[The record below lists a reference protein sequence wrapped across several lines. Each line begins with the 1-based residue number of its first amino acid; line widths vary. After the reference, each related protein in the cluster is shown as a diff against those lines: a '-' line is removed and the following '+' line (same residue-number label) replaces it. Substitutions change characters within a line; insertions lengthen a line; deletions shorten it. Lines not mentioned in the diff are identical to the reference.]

1 LENRHKIVSINS
13 LTNSALARR
22 TDVFPINR
30 VPSGVAEIAH
40 AAACIPRGASASAP
54 VLERQATSAPES
66 ADSTQTA
73 LHVLIDYIPTE
84 VITLYV
90 AAMTASANQANQSTD
105 TAWTIFW
112 LALFV
117 TPATVL
123 VIFAA
128 KLRNM
133 GLSVPQAF
141 NPKQWPLWEMVAATI
156 SFSAWAF
163 GLPKSPFAS
172 LTWYNAGIASLSLLL
187 VSTLLGLIA
196 PIFQQTIKK

>member
-1 LENRHKIVSINS
+1 MSINS
-13 LTNSALARR
+13 LTNAALARR

-30 VPSGVAEIAH
+30 VPSGVGEIAH
-40 AAACIPRGASASAP
+40 AASSIPRVPNPSAP
-54 VLERQATSAPES
+54 VLEGQAATTPES

-73 LHVLIDYIPTE
+73 LHMLVDYIPTE
-84 VITLYV
+84 VITIYV
-90 AAMTASANQANQSTD
+90 AAITAATSQPSQSTNIS
-105 TAWTIFW
+105 WTFFW
-112 LALFV
+112 IALFM

-123 VIFAA
+123 FIFAA

-133 GLSVPQAF
+133 GLSIPQAF
-141 NPKQWPLWEMVAATI
+141 NPKKWPLWEMIAASI

-172 LTWYNAGIASLSLLL
+172 LSWYNAGVASLSLLL

-196 PIFQQTIKK
+196 PIFQQPIKK

>member
-1 LENRHKIVSINS
+1 M
-13 LTNSALARR
+13 
-22 TDVFPINR
+22 
-30 VPSGVAEIAH
+30 
-40 AAACIPRGASASAP
+40 
-54 VLERQATSAPES
+54 
-66 ADSTQTA
+66 
-73 LHVLIDYIPTE
+73 HVLIDYIPTE

-141 NPKQWPLWEMVAATI
+141 NPKKWPLWEMVAATI

-196 PIFQQTIKK
+196 PIFQQPIKK